1 MAQLAGAI
9 EWLLSAGY
17 DLDIVFAKD
26 RYNHPASGYQDL
38 LLNLRLKGDEYT
50 HTAELQLMLQA
61 TADLKPNSHRTYAL
75 MRLFDGWGWE
85 EEGALLV
92 SLGHRTGVG
101 AMDGVILG
109 RQSHTGD
116 AAPHAAEV
124 VSRTHFLREV
134 WAHSPLAAA

>member
-1 MAQLAGAI
+1 MRGVGPAKAI
-9 EWLLSAGY
+9 ARRE
-17 DLDIVFAKD
+17 IVK
-26 RYNHPASGYQDL
+26 RV
-38 LLNLRLKGDEYT
+38 KE
-50 HTAELQLMLQA
+50 
-61 TADLKPNSHRTYAL
+61 
-75 MRLFDGWGWE
+75 GWE

-109 RQSHTGD
+109 RQSHAGD